1 MGRRGD
7 ASGPRAKFSQ
17 LLPYLLE
24 HKRVLG
30 FVIVL
35 SILGALA
42 SLAQPL
48 LVSQVITVVQKGN
61 PLGSLVWGLIALVV
75 VSGLISGY
83 QHYLLQRTGEGVVLS
98 SRRKLIGRML
108 RLPISEFD
116 TRRTGDLVS
125 RVGSDTTL
133 LRAVLT
139 QGLVEAIG
147 GSLTFVG
154 ALIAMLVIDPVLLG
168 LTVLVIAAS
177 VVTVTLL
184 SQRIRVA
191 SLAAQVKVGDLAASV
206 ERAISAVRTVRASN
220 ATDREIAAVEED
232 AVGAW
237 KMGIQ
242 VAKISALVV
251 PIAGI
256 AMQVSF
262 LVVLGVGG
270 FRVASGTI
278 TVANLIAFILFLF
291 LMIVP
296 LGQAF
301 GAITSVNSALGAL
314 GRIQEII
321 DLPAEDQF
329 DREIAPLA
337 ITVGAAN
344 ESVRPDAPAI
354 SFEDV
359 HFGYAV
365 APDVEPDPA
374 GVAGVAEAAGVAQAA
389 GVAEAA
395 GVAQSA
401 GVAESA
407 VEVPSAP
414 ETVIVAPAL
423 IGSVLAEPDLLE
435 ASLGAANANAADDA
449 AALAALD
456 AAADPDGGMRRLP
469 TAADL
474 FGTVPPDVDTDT
486 SAPRAV
492 DLSTAPAFGT
502 SATVASPDFAVATV
516 AAASDGPQHVRADRL
531 VHAPDDDATPTASTV
546 QASGM
551 DGADGIPLENTTG
564 AGAGPAAA
572 LAPDL
577 AVAAAAGEPR
587 PVLSGVSFSAPR
599 GRRTALVGPS
609 GAGKSTILALIER
622 FYDPNA
628 GIVRLGG
635 LDIRTLDRT
644 ALRSQIG
651 YVEQDAPVLAGSLR
665 DNLTLATPD
674 ATDEECIAVLHAVNL
689 GEVLDR
695 DPAGLGAAV
704 GESGVMLSGG
714 ERQRLAIARALLA
727 APPILLLDESTS
739 SLDGVNEQM
748 MRAAIDAVAVN
759 RTLIVIAHRL
769 STVVDS
775 DQIVVLD
782 HGRVIGTGTHSE
794 LVASTPLYRELAK
807 HQLLV

>member
-1 MGRRGD
+1 MSTTPSAESAPSSLPSSERPPTTSRFGRRGGTPE
-7 ASGPRAKFSQ
+7 GPRAKFSQ
-17 LLPYLLE
+17 LMPYLLE
-24 HKRVLG
+24 HKKVLG
-30 FVIVL
+30 VVIVL
-35 SILGALA
+35 SILGAAA

-48 LVSQVITVVQKGN
+48 LVSQVITIVQKED
-61 PLGSLVWGLIALVV
+61 PLGGLVGALIALVV

-139 QGLVEAIG
+139 QGLVEAVG

-154 ALIAMLVIDPVLLG
+154 ALIAMLIIDPVLLG
-168 LTVLVIAAS
+168 LTVLVITVS

-184 SQRIRVA
+184 SQRIRTA
-191 SLAAQVKVGDLAASV
+191 SAAAQAKVGDLAASV

-220 ATDREIAAVEED
+220 ATEREIAVVEED
-232 AVGAW
+232 ARGAW
-237 KMGIQ
+237 RMGIK

-270 FRVASGTI
+270 FRVASGAI
-278 TVANLIAFILFLF
+278 TVADLVAFILFLF
-291 LMIVP
+291 MMIMP

-301 GAITSVNSALGAL
+301 GAITSVNAALGAL
-314 GRIQEII
+314 GRIEEII

-329 DREIAPLA
+329 DRDIAPLA
-337 ITVGAAN
+337 LTVGAAN
-344 ESVRPDAPAI
+344 ASMLPDAPAI
-354 SFEDV
+354 AFEDV

-365 APDVEPDPA
+365 PAAPGGTPEPGATPPA
-374 GVAGVAEAAGVAQAA
+374 AAEAPVAAADVPAVLETLIIAPGVL
-389 GVAEAA
+389 E
-395 GVAQSA
+395 
-401 GVAESA
+401 E
-407 VEVPSAP
+407 
-414 ETVIVAPAL
+414 
-423 IGSVLAEPDLLE
+423 VLAEPDLID
-435 ASLGAANANAADDA
+435 AN
-449 AALAALD
+449 L
-456 AAADPDGGMRRLP
+456 AAADG
-469 TAADL
+469 A
-474 FGTVPPDVDTDT
+474 GTSGPAP
-486 SAPRAV
+486 AGPRAV
-492 DLSTAPAFGT
+492 L
-502 SATVASPDFAVATV
+502 
-516 AAASDGPQHVRADRL
+516 R
-531 VHAPDDDATPTASTV
+531 
-546 QASGM
+546 
-551 DGADGIPLENTTG
+551 
-564 AGAGPAAA
+564 
-572 LAPDL
+572 
-577 AVAAAAGEPR
+577 
-587 PVLSGVSFSAPR
+587 GVSFSAPR
-599 GRRTALVGPS
+599 GLRTALVGPS

-622 FYDPNA
+622 FYDPTA

-739 SLDGVNEQM
+739 SLDGVNEQK

-782 HGRVIGTGTHSE
+782 HGQVVGTGTHSE